1 MYKLLLHWVTP
12 SMFKVVPNLLNRMA
26 YAWKPHSTIPNNLK
40 NIDSHYKSS
49 LPLSLSWRWFPLL
62 QGNIMSLRS
71 YPFHEISVDLAS
83 ILTALPL
90 CMDAPQE
97 ITERQGSP
105 WHRDLPTA
113 AEEKARG
120 RTELGLQRL
129 KQNSLTSKPEWGVK
143 QPGLGNLQAQHSECL
158 K

>member
-1 MYKLLLHWVTP
+1 MYRLVLHWVTY
-12 SMFKVVPNLLNRMA
+12 SMFKVVPNLLHRM
-26 YAWKPHSTIPNNLK
+26 AWKPHSAITNNLK

-49 LPLSLSWRWFPLL
+49 LPYPLSWRWFPFL
-62 QGNIMSLRS
+62 QGNVTFLRS

-105 WHRDLPTA
+105 WHRALPSA
-113 AEEKARG
+113 VEEKARG
-120 RTELGLQRL
+120 KTELGSQRL
-129 KQNSLTSKPEWGVK
+129 KQNSLMSKLEWSVK
-143 QPGLGNLQAQHSECL
+143 QSGLENLQAQHSHCL